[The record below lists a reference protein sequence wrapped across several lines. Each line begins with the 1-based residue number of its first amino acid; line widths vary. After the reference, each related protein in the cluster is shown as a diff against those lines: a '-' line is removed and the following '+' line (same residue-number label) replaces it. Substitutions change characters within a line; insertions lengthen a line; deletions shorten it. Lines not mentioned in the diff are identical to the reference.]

1 MARDS
6 TPAYSDQPR
15 TFGQRLSH
23 LLFGP
28 PRDPLKA
35 ETRQHVAL
43 AAFLAWVG
51 LGADGLSSS
60 CYGPEEAFVALAAHT
75 DLAVFLAIATAVT
88 VLIISL
94 AYSQVIELFPDGGG
108 GYRVASTLIG
118 PKAGLVAG
126 SAIIVDYVLMIAI
139 SVASG
144 TDALFSSIPKEW
156 HPFKVGVE
164 SGLILFLA
172 YLNLRGMK
180 ESIKVLL
187 PIFMCF
193 VVSHVLIIIYG
204 IGVHADGI
212 GNLVPNAMAE
222 SSELSGQL
230 GMLFV
235 VSLFLKA
242 FSLGGGTY
250 TGIETVSNN
259 MHTLAQP
266 RIRTGRWT
274 MLLVALSLSFMAAGI
289 IMLYLLWGVTKIP
302 GETLNAS
309 AFRAITADWQVA
321 GHSISGGVVAV
332 LLIFETGL
340 LLVAANAGFLA
351 GPSVL
356 ANMANDRW
364 VPHFFSALSSRLVTR
379 NGVVILALAAI
390 AALFITNG
398 QVHVLVILYS
408 INVFLTFS
416 LSLTGLCIHWIKNR
430 QMSKWWP
437 LRLFMSLLGLVVCL
451 SILGVTTYEKFFTGG
466 WMTLV
471 ITSVVILI
479 GYLINRHYRI
489 IAKRMREADEL
500 FAEADTASRKAA
512 EEPPPLQKMDPTACI
527 LVSESYGNG
536 MHTLLWLLRLFPG
549 VFKNVIFIGVGE
561 IGSEQFAKDK
571 SLDELRKGI
580 KTTLKLLSGY
590 CARRG
595 VASTYFV
602 SYGTDVVDEYTKLV
616 QKAIDE
622 FPRAVFFGSKLIFDN
637 ENFVTQMLHNQ
648 TAYILQR
655 RLHRLGRTMVILPM
669 KA

>member
-1 MARDS
+1 MASLTKD
-6 TPAYSDQPR
+6 TPLLPQ
-15 TFGQRLSH
+15 TLGQRLSH
-23 LLFGP
+23 LFLGP
-28 PRDPLKA
+28 PRDPLGK

-43 AAFLAWVG
+43 AAFFAWVG

-60 CYGPEEAFVALAAHT
+60 CYGPEEAFVALGAHT
-75 DLAVFLAIATAVT
+75 DLAVFLAIATAIT
-88 VLIISL
+88 VVIISL

-108 GYRVASTLIG
+108 GYRVASTLIS

-144 TDALFSSIPKEW
+144 TDALFSSFPSEW
-156 HPFKVGVE
+156 QPFKVGVE
-164 SGLILFLA
+164 SILIIFLA

-180 ESIKVLL
+180 ESIKILL

-193 VVSHVLIIIYG
+193 VVSHLLVIIYG
-204 IGVHADGI
+204 IGSHASGI
-212 GNLVPNAMAE
+212 GNLIPNAVGE
-222 SSELSGQL
+222 SSELSSQL

-274 MLLVALSLSFMAAGI
+274 MLLVAISLSFMAAGI
-289 IMLYLLWGVTKIP
+289 ILLYLLWGVTRVP
-302 GETLNAS
+302 GETLNATT
-309 AFRAITADWQVA
+309 FRAITAGWQIA
-321 GHSISGGVVAV
+321 GHDISGGVVAA
-332 LLIFETGL
+332 LLLFETGL

-379 NGVVILALAAI
+379 NGVVLMACAAI
-390 AALFITNG
+390 AALFITDG
-398 QVHVLVILYS
+398 KVHVLVILYS

-416 LSLTGLCIHWIKNR
+416 LSLTGLCIHWIKSRRENR
-430 QMSKWWP
+430 WWIP
-437 LRLFMSLLGLVVCL
+437 RLFMSALGLIVCV
-451 SILGVTTYEKFFTGG
+451 SILGVTTYEKFFTGA
-466 WMTLV
+466 WMTII
-471 ITSVVILI
+471 ITSVVILT
-479 GYLINRHYRI
+479 GWAINRHYRI
-489 IAKRMREADEL
+489 IGLRMREADEL
-500 FAEADTASRKAA
+500 FAEADTSTRKV
-512 EEPPPLQKMDPTACI
+512 EECPPMEKMDSTAVI

-549 VFKNVIFIGVGE
+549 VFKNVLFIGVGE
-561 IGSEQFAKDK
+561 IGSEQFARDK
-571 SLDELRKGI
+571 SLDELRKNI

-590 CARRG
+590 CTRRG
-595 VASTYFV
+595 IPSSYFV
-602 SYGTDVVDEYTKLV
+602 AYGTDVVDEYTKLV
-616 QKAIDE
+616 HQVMSE

-637 ENFVTQMLHNQ
+637 ENIITQMLHNQ

>member
-1 MARDS
+1 MAIRSRQS
-6 TPAYSDQPR
+6 TPLPQ

-23 LLFGP
+23 FLLGP
-28 PRDPLKA
+28 PRDPLGK
-35 ETRQHVAL
+35 ETRQHIAL
-43 AAFLAWVG
+43 AAFFAWVG

-60 CYGPEEAFVALAAHT
+60 CYGPEEAFVALGAHT
-75 DLAVFLAIATAVT
+75 DLAVFLAIATFIT

-144 TDALFSSIPKEW
+144 TDALFSSLPKEW
-156 HPFKVGVE
+156 QPFKLGVE
-164 SGLILFLA
+164 SVLILFLA

-187 PIFMCF
+187 PIFLCF
-193 VVSHVLIIIYG
+193 VVSHFLVIVYG
-204 IGVHADGI
+204 IGSHASGI
-212 GNLVPNAMAE
+212 GDLIPNAIDE
-222 SSELSGQL
+222 SENLSSQL

-259 MHTLAQP
+259 MHTLAEP
-266 RIRTGRWT
+266 RVRTGRMT
-274 MLLVALSLSFMAAGI
+274 MVLVALSLSFMAAGI
-289 IMLYLLWGVTKIP
+289 IMLYLLWGVSKVP

-309 AFRAITADWQVA
+309 AFRAITAGWEV
-321 GHSISGGVVAV
+321 GGYSISGGVVAM
-332 LLIFETGL
+332 LLLFETGL

-351 GPSVL
+351 GPAVL

-379 NGVVILALAAI
+379 NGVVLLACAAI
-390 AALFITNG
+390 AALFITDG
-398 QVHVLVILYS
+398 KVHLLVILYS

-416 LSLTGLCIHWIKNR
+416 LSLTGLCIHWVKSRR
-430 QMSKWWP
+430 QHRWWP
-437 LRLFMSLLGLVVCL
+437 LRLFMSALGLVVCL
-451 SILGVTTYEKFFTGG
+451 SILVVTTYEKFFTGG

-479 GYLINRHYRI
+479 GYAINRHYRH

-500 FAEADTASRKAA
+500 FAEADISTRKAD
-512 EEPPPLQKMDPTACI
+512 ELPPMEKMDSTAVI

-549 VFKNVIFIGVGE
+549 VFKNILFVGVGE
-561 IGSEQFAKDK
+561 IGSEQFARDA
-571 SLDELRKGI
+571 SLEDLRKGI

-590 CARRG
+590 CTRRG
-595 VASTYFV
+595 IPSSYFV
-602 SYGTDVVDEYTKLV
+602 AYGTDVVDEYTKLV
-616 QKAIDE
+616 HQVMAE

-637 ENFVTQMLHNQ
+637 ENIITQMLHNQ

>member
-1 MARDS
+1 MARPVHNKALLPQ
-6 TPAYSDQPR
+6 TL
-15 TFGQRLSH
+15 GQRLSH
-23 LLFGP
+23 LFLGP
-28 PRDPLKA
+28 PRDPLGK

-43 AAFLAWVG
+43 AAFFAWVG

-60 CYGPEEAFVALAAHT
+60 CYGPEEAFVALGAHT
-75 DLAVFLAIATAVT
+75 HLAVFLAIATAIT
-88 VLIISL
+88 VVIISL

-108 GYRVASTLIG
+108 GYRVASTLIS

-144 TDALFSSIPKEW
+144 TDALFSSFPSEW
-156 HPFKVGVE
+156 QPFKVGVE
-164 SGLILFLA
+164 SLLIIFLA

-180 ESIKVLL
+180 ESIKILL

-193 VVSHVLIIIYG
+193 VVSHLLVIVYG
-204 IGVHADGI
+204 IGSHASGI
-212 GNLVPNAMAE
+212 GDLVPNAVSE
-222 SSELSGQL
+222 SNELSSQL

-274 MLLVALSLSFMAAGI
+274 MFLVAVSLSFMAAGI
-289 IMLYLLWGVTKIP
+289 ILLYLLWGVTRVP
-302 GETLNAS
+302 GETLNATT
-309 AFRAITADWQVA
+309 FRAITAGWQIA
-321 GHSISGGVVAV
+321 GHDVSGGIVAA
-332 LLIFETGL
+332 LLLFETGL

-379 NGVVILALAAI
+379 NGVVLMALAAI
-390 AALFITNG
+390 AALFITDG
-398 QVHVLVILYS
+398 KVHVLVILYS

-416 LSLTGLCIHWIKNR
+416 LSLTGLCIHWIRSRRENR
-430 QMSKWWP
+430 WWIP
-437 LRLFMSLLGLVVCL
+437 RLFMSTLGLIVCV
-451 SILGVTTYEKFFTGG
+451 SILAVTTYEKFFTGA
-466 WMTLV
+466 WMTII
-471 ITSVVILI
+471 ITSVVILT
-479 GYLINRHYRI
+479 GWAINRHYRI
-489 IAKRMREADEL
+489 IGLRMREADEL
-500 FAEADTASRKAA
+500 FAEADTSTRKVD
-512 EEPPPLQKMDPTACI
+512 ECPPMEKMDSTAVI

-549 VFKNVIFIGVGE
+549 VFRNVLFIGVGE
-561 IGSEQFAKDK
+561 IGSEQFARDK

-590 CARRG
+590 CTRRG
-595 VASTYFV
+595 IPSSYFV
-602 SYGTDVVDEYTKLV
+602 AYGTDVVDEYTKLV
-616 QKAIDE
+616 HQVMSE

-637 ENFVTQMLHNQ
+637 ENIITQMLHNQ

>member
-1 MARDS
+1 MPQ
-6 TPAYSDQPR
+6 TL
-15 TFGQRLSH
+15 GQRISH
-23 LLFGP
+23 VLLGP

-51 LGADGLSSS
+51 LGADGLSSA
-60 CYGPEEAFVALAAHT
+60 CYGPEEAFVALGAHT
-75 DLAVFLAIATAVT
+75 ELAIFLALATAIT
-88 VLIISL
+88 VIIISL

-126 SAIIVDYVLMIAI
+126 SALIVDYVLTISI

-144 TDALFSSIPKEW
+144 TDALFSALPREW
-156 HPFKVGVE
+156 HGLKLGVE
-164 SGLILFLA
+164 ALVIIFLG

-180 ESIKVLL
+180 ESIKILM

-193 VVSHVLIIIYG
+193 VISHVFLILYG
-204 IGVHADGI
+204 IGGHASGLADVI
-212 GNLVPNAMAE
+212 PNALAE
-222 SSELSGQL
+222 SDELSKEL
-230 GMLFV
+230 GMLFA

-250 TGIETVSNN
+250 TGIEAVSNN
-259 MHTLAQP
+259 VHTLAQP
-266 RIRTGRWT
+266 RVRTGRWT
-274 MLLVALSLSFMAAGI
+274 MFLVAVSLSFMAAGI
-289 IMLYLLWGVTKIP
+289 ILLYLLWGVAKVP
-302 GETLNAS
+302 GETLNATT
-309 AFRAITADWQVA
+309 FRTLTADWVVA
-321 GHSISGGVVAV
+321 GYPVSETLVAV
-332 LLIFETGL
+332 VMLFEAGL

-351 GPSVL
+351 GPAVL

-379 NGVVILALAAI
+379 NGVVLMGLSAI
-390 AALFITNG
+390 AALFMTSG
-398 QVHVLVILYS
+398 SVHLLVILYS

-416 LSLTGLCIHWIKNR
+416 LSLFGLCIHWVR
-430 QMSKWWP
+430 ERHEHRWWMVRLAMSG
-437 LRLFMSLLGLVVCL
+437 LGFLVCV
-451 SILGVTTYEKFFTGG
+451 SILGVTTVEKFFTGA
-466 WMTLV
+466 WMTII

-500 FAEADTASRKAA
+500 FAEADSSTRKAD
-512 EEPPPLQKMDPTACI
+512 ETPPLEKMDPTACI

-549 VFKNVIFIGVGE
+549 VFKNIIFIGVGE

-580 KTTLKLLSGY
+580 KSTLKLLSGY
-590 CARRG
+590 CTRRG
-595 VASTYFV
+595 IPSTYFV
-602 SYGTDVVDEYTKLV
+602 SYGTDVVDEYSKLV

-637 ENFVTQMLHNQ
+637 ENIITQTLHNQ

-655 RLHRLGRTMVILPM
+655 RLHRMGRTMVILPM

>member
-1 MARDS
+1 MARAS
-6 TPAYSDQPR
+6 RTQTSEPPR
-15 TFGQRLSH
+15 SIAQRLGH
-23 LLFGP
+23 FFLGP
-28 PRDPLKA
+28 PRDPLRT
-35 ETRQHVAL
+35 ETRQHLAL
-43 AAFLAWVG
+43 AAFFAWVG

-60 CYGPEEAFVALAAHT
+60 CYGPEEAFVALGAHT
-75 DLAVFLAIATAVT
+75 DLAVFLAIATGIT

-94 AYSQVIELFPDGGG
+94 AYSQVIELFPNGGG

-144 TDALFSSIPKEW
+144 TDALFSSLPMEW
-156 HPFKVGVE
+156 QPFKLGVE
-164 SGLILFLA
+164 SVLILFLA

-187 PIFMCF
+187 PIFLCF
-193 VVSHVLIIIYG
+193 VVSHVIIIIYG
-204 IGVHADGI
+204 IGVHASGI
-212 GNLVPNAMAE
+212 GDLIPDAIGE
-222 SSELSGQL
+222 SKELSSQL
-230 GMLFV
+230 GSLFV

-259 MHTLAQP
+259 MHTLAEP
-266 RIRTGRWT
+266 RVRTGRWT
-274 MLLVALSLSFMAAGI
+274 MLLVAVSLSFMAAGI
-289 IMLYLLWGVTKIP
+289 IMLYLLWGVTRSP

-309 AFRAITADWQVA
+309 AFQAITAGWEVA
-321 GHSISGGVVAV
+321 GYPISGGVVAT
-332 LLIFETGL
+332 LLLFETGL

-351 GPSVL
+351 GPAVL

-379 NGVVILALAAI
+379 NGVVMLACAAI

-416 LSLTGLCIHWIKNR
+416 LSLTGLCIHWIKAR
-430 QMSKWWP
+430 AKHRWWP
-437 LRLFMSLLGLVVCL
+437 LRLFMSALGLVVCV
-451 SILGVTTYEKFFTGG
+451 SILCVTTYEKFFTGG
-466 WMTLV
+466 WMTIV
-471 ITSVVILI
+471 ITSVVILT
-479 GYLINRHYRI
+479 GYMINRHYRM
-489 IAKRMREADEL
+489 IARRMREADEL
-500 FAEADTASRKAA
+500 FADADTSTRKV
-512 EEPPPLQKMDPTACI
+512 EECPPLEKMDTTAVI

-549 VFKNVIFIGVGE
+549 VFKNVLFIGVGE
-561 IGSEQFAKDK
+561 IGSEQFAQDK
-571 SLDELRKGI
+571 SLDELRKEI
-580 KTTLKLLSGY
+580 KSTLKLLSGY
-590 CARRG
+590 CTRRG
-595 VASTYFV
+595 IPSCYFV
-602 SYGTDVVDEYTKLV
+602 SYGTDVVDEYTTLV
-616 QKAIDE
+616 HKVIDE
-622 FPRAVFFGSKLIFDN
+622 FPRAVFFGSKLMFDN
-637 ENFVTQMLHNQ
+637 ENIFTQMLHNQ